1 MHTHKLGLG
10 DFENERTGVGGGG
23 EGGGG
28 VGGGGLG
35 GGGGDGGGCKHIR
48 VRATVILERH
58 NYRKYMLSCSVF
70 GFRLQGVVNSI
81 HDLGFVV

>member
-35 GGGGDGGGCKHIR
+35 GGGGDGGGCAYIG
-48 VRATVILERH
+48 VRKRGLERQ
-58 NYRKYMLSCSVF
+58 KYPNWISRDCYP
-70 GFRLQGVVNSI
+70 
-81 HDLGFVV
+81 DLGSSFRVK